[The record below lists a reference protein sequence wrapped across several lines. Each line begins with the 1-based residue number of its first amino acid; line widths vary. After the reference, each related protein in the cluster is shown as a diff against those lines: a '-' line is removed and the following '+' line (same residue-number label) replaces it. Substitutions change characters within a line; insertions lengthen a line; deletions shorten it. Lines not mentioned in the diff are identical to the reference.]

1 MIKYLDVYYT
11 TKSYNGGWKEHSLY
25 VPRFIYNDKRTFEV
39 FGLLQAE
46 MGKTNNGCISFANH
60 EFKIINYILNWFEKE
75 LELNKNEWKWSI
87 KLNIQEPTE
96 LNYKNEIEQKVTNH
110 WTTKTKIKLE
120 HSYPKK
126 VTYIKNTS
134 NTKVKFYDKGTLV
147 LEYKN
152 NLYSQIIK
160 NIIRKITYEK
170 IQDFDNLLVQSY
182 IRGIIAGDGCV
193 EHNKDSGHSRVFI
206 TSCNEDEREIYS
218 KCLSKLNINSNLYDG
233 HKEVVISRRENNV
246 QLLKQRLMTLSPE
259 KYAKFLSMIKQYPHI
274 SEETGYFKQKGI
286 NSWNRIPKEKINQV
300 IELYNSG
307 MTSTKEISMS
317 LNLHILKVQRV
328 FRENNLGKRIY
339 RYPESMRK
347 EIVLHKKLNPHL
359 NSDQIANKFNVHKSA
374 VIRAIRKYGK
384 EEILNEEIQGK
395 N

>member
-1 MIKYLDVYYT
+1 MLIKYLDVYYT

-359 NSDQIANKFNVHKSA
+359 NSDQIANKFNVH
-374 VIRAIRKYGK
+374 I
-384 EEILNEEIQGK
+384 
-395 N
+395 